1 MRSLG
6 LSKLYRDLQLP
17 LILLILATELQTYLF
32 LHPYFRTYILGH
44 QHQERALS
52 GKLRAFL
59 YVQRTHLQRLWAYKS
74 IKEEIKILHSRLL
87 RITLGIKG
95 SEHSR
100 HLIRDDEGDS
110 LSQNDDGAEEEE
122 SLIREQSPS
131 SDAMESHQKAS
142 KVEQMVRDQS
152 TKIETMVIEMLAK
165 EGSPVVSL

>member
-17 LILLILATELQTYLF
+17 LILLVLATELQTYLF

-44 QHQERALS
+44 QHHERALT

-74 IKEEIKILHSRLL
+74 IKEEIKILHSRLM
-87 RITLGIKG
+87 RITRGIKG

-110 LSQNDDGAEEEE
+110 LSQND
-122 SLIREQSPS
+122 
-131 SDAMESHQKAS
+131 
-142 KVEQMVRDQS
+142 
-152 TKIETMVIEMLAK
+152 
-165 EGSPVVSL
+165 